1 MNILKVQDDPPK
13 EWQKYDLC
21 LILPT
26 EEDTC
31 KIRSDAVLVIRTM
44 AKILGRKYMYI
55 YYSDDGMRVYVLIRA
70 GLKLLRAKAHSE
82 KWKLLL
88 DEKACQQAASEGS
101 EGEFIKAFSVPH
113 NPQVTSIRPFEYLYA
128 EYSAE
133 VEVEHLY
140 KCSRHSKHP
149 FHKAL
154 RIKML
159 FDFFEKNNSTDKSLS
174 LEKLRDSGTIT
185 EMFAIHFLR
194 ERDEI
199 AQYMLGWRPQRIPEE
214 LLQHYFG
221 EEITMYFSFL
231 GTVF

>member
-1 MNILKVQDDPPK
+1 MNVLTVQDNPPK

-31 KIRSDAVLVIRTM
+31 KIRSDALMIIRTM
-44 AKILGRKYMYI
+44 AKILGRKYLYI

-70 GLKLLRAKAHSE
+70 GLKILRAKAHSE

-88 DEKACQQAASEGS
+88 DEHACQQAASEGS
-101 EGEFIKAFSVPH
+101 EGEFITAFSVPH
-113 NPQVTSIRPFEYLYA
+113 NPKVSSLRPFEYLYA
-128 EYSAE
+128 EYNAEEE
-133 VEVEHLY
+133 VESLY
-140 KCSRHSKHP
+140 QCSRHSKHP

-159 FDFFEKNNSTDKSLS
+159 FDFFEKNSSTDQSLS

-185 EMFAIHFLR
+185 EMFAIHYLR
-194 ERDEI
+194 ERDQI
-199 AQYMLGWRPQRIPEE
+199 AQHMFGWKPQPVPED

-221 EEITMYFSFL
+221 EQITMYFSFL
-231 GTVF
+231 GRY